1 MGTKTAYGARRPC
14 VLVVE
19 DDDAVRRSLQ
29 LLLRGRGLD
38 VRAHA
43 SARQAL
49 ADPNTR
55 MAACLVAD
63 LVMPEV
69 DGVALLAA
77 LRENGWAGPAILIS
91 GFLTPE
97 SIAAAERAGFTT
109 VMKKPFADASLAEAV
124 SRAIV
129 ERTEAN

>member
-1 MGTKTAYGARRPC
+1 MSKPEGAARPC
-14 VLVVE
+14 VLIVE
-19 DDDAVRRSLQ
+19 DDAAVRRSLQ

-55 MAACLVAD
+55 TAACLVAD

-69 DGVALLAA
+69 DGVSLLSA
-77 LRENGWAGPAILIS
+77 LREDGWKGPAILVS

-97 SIAAAERAGFTT
+97 RVAAAERVGFTA
-109 VMKKPFADASLAEAV
+109 VLKKPFADASLVEAV
-124 SRAIV
+124 SRVIDLP
-129 ERTEAN
+129 NG

>member
-1 MGTKTAYGARRPC
+1 MNQPDGATRPC
-14 VLVVE
+14 VLIVE
-19 DDDAVRRSLQ
+19 DDAAVRRSLQ

-55 MAACLVAD
+55 TAACLVAD
-63 LVMPEV
+63 LIMPEV

-77 LRENGWAGPAILIS
+77 LREDGWDGPAILVS

-97 SIAAAERAGFTT
+97 RIAAAERAGFAA
-109 VMKKPFADASLAEAV
+109 VLKKPFADASLAEAV
-124 SRAIV
+124 SRV
-129 ERTEAN
+129 LVWPTG